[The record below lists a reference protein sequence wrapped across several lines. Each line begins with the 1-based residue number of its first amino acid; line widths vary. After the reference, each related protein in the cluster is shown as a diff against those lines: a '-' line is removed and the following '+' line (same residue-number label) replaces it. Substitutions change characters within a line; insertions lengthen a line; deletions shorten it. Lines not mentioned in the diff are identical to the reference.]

1 MSMMAVL
8 LLVAVVIVLLFFGLP
23 RERVIE
29 YVKELS
35 DKLLLWFLWITSGFG
50 SELTRDGKAEQQLWR
65 EQRLRNLKGLTHRPQ
80 QRHGEK
86 KS

>member
-1 MSMMAVL
+1 MSMIAVL
-8 LLVAVVIVLLFFGLP
+8 SLVAVVIVLLFFGLP
-23 RERVIE
+23 RERFVE

-35 DKLLLWFLWITSGFG
+35 DRLLLWFLWTTSGFG

-65 EQRLRNLKGLTHRPQ
+65 EQRLQNLKGLTHRSQ
-80 QRHGEK
+80 QRHGER